1 MVSATNDGAYI
12 EVRDGTDDRSRLIAS
27 VPVRN
32 YTRPESIVTTANN
45 LFIKFRSKAK
55 VRTEVFMEVTAARE
69 KAYDF
74 LISGTQFNI
83 KKMVQVLGKAF
94 IFT

>member
-12 EVRDGTDDRSRLIAS
+12 EVRDGTDDRSRLIAN

-45 LFIKFRSKAK
+45 LFIKFKSKAK

-74 LISGTQFNI
+74 LISGTQFNR
-83 KKMVQVLGKAF
+83 KKLVQVLA
-94 IFT
+94 